1 MVGFLLIGFA
11 TSMPEVSTIAAA
23 MRMRRH
29 GMALGE
35 VLGTN
40 FVNLS
45 LILVADAVYAGGP
58 VINALGRFEV
68 VSALLGALL
77 TGLYLVGLLEHRN
90 PVVLRMGYDSLAVLL
105 VFCGGV
111 ALLFGLR

>member
-1 MVGFLLIGFA
+1 LVEL
-11 TSMPEVSTIAAA
+11 STISAAL
-23 MRMRRH
+23 RMRRP
-29 GMALGE
+29 GMAIGE

-45 LILVADAVYAGGP
+45 LILLADAVYAGKP
-58 VINALGRFEV
+58 VLDVLGRFEV

-77 TGLYLVGLLEHRN
+77 TGIYLIGLLEHRN

-105 VFCGGV
+105 VFCAGV